1 MSRSGNP
8 VKDPYVVLRQ
18 KEEDL
23 DRVRKEIQALLI
35 AVPLLEDDQST
46 WEELKASLANQLRA
60 DPPNEDSLRQMEVYY
75 PFIKNLRQDSG
86 TGL

>member
-1 MSRSGNP
+1 M
-8 VKDPYVVLRQ
+8 KDLDAVLRQ
-18 KEEDL
+18 KDEDL
-23 DRVRKEIQALLI
+23 ARVRREIQALLI
-35 AVPLLEDDQST
+35 AVPLLEDEHSK

-86 TGL
+86 TGH